1 MDMERIRRYAEGM
14 FRKRELERRL
24 NMLKEEL
31 EPLEAAIL
39 EDFAADGLSSIRLRV
54 DGHDQLVY
62 LQKQLW
68 AHAVDG
74 DYPRAVRALR
84 RAGLKDLVDQR
95 FNVNTLSAWCRERD
109 AAGQALPKTFTGAI
123 EVAQVFQIR
132 VKGGSN
138 GN

>member
-1 MDMERIRRYAEGM
+1 MDMERIRRYAEGIT
-14 FRKRELERRL
+14 RKRSLEGEL
-24 NMLKEEL
+24 NALKEEL

-39 EDFAADGLSSIRLRV
+39 EDFAADGIDSIRLSV
-54 DGHDQLVY
+54 NQLVY
-62 LQKQLW
+62 LQRQLW

-74 DYPRAVRALR
+74 NYPRAVRALR